1 MKHTS
6 YLWIKFFFAG
16 LSLSLWAASEIFIF
30 IYIFNFSVI
39 FFIHI
44 LSIFILSK
52 KRLIIIL

>member
-6 YLWIKFFFAG
+6 WFVDQIFFAG